1 MRVSVNLNAQK
12 PDTTTNAVIY
22 ARYSS
27 HGQTEQ
33 SIEGQLAKGHEYA
46 AAQGYTVVHEYIDRA
61 MTGRNDNREA
71 FQKMLSD
78 TGKHQFQVV
87 IVWKVDRFGRNR
99 EEIAFNK
106 HTCKKNGVR
115 VEYVAESLPNSP
127 EAVILES
134 VLEGMAEYYS
144 IQLSQNI
151 RRGQLESAKKCQC
164 VGGSV
169 PLGYTLDS
177 DKHFVIDPQTAP
189 VVKKIFDLYAEGATI
204 SEITGQLNEQGI
216 RTARKQLFTK
226 NSLTKL
232 LKNEKYIGVYTYKD
246 IVRVE
251 GGVPAIVDESTFD
264 RVQELLKINRRAP
277 SHTWTKVEYLLT
289 DKLFCGHCGSP
300 MVGESGFSHTGAK
313 YSYYGCIKRR
323 REKACDKK
331 PVRQDWIEALVLD
344 ETVKLLHDDELMEY
358 IIDRTWEYYQVTD
371 KVQEEKAVLEAQLA
385 EVDKAINNLVRAI
398 EAGIFNAATKSRM
411 DELDAQKAALTASLA
426 DLELT
431 SGIRITRDHI
441 EYFLLRLRD
450 LDVKDRE
457 CQKRLVQTFV
467 NAVFIYDDGRVK
479 ITYNYSGQSSTIAL
493 NQIASA
499 EKGKGFVCCLPCSCS
514 AGEPD
519 VTQTQ
524 PVPSISPTNTPDE
537 NTVLPG
543 LDDDIILPDGGR
555 NDSTTREATGVTSMD
570 KARRVIEQL
579 EEELERLSEVEEAH
593 VIIAGHKAAV
603 ALTFDDQYKAGIDDR
618 FRKIVRERI
627 DGVIGG
633 IDTVAL
639 TTDKTVMDALE
650 ALQDRLDSVSDMSS
664 LQAELDKILETMNAA
679 SRAKA

>member
-479 ITYNYSGQSSTIAL
+479 ITYNYSGQSSTITL

-499 EKGKGFVCCLPCSCS
+499 EKGKGFVCCLPCSRR
-514 AGEPD
+514 
-519 VTQTQ
+519 VHFRKRLVVVVRVVHQ
-524 PVPSISPTNTPDE
+524 PV
-537 NTVLPG
+537 
-543 LDDDIILPDGGR
+543 
-555 NDSTTREATGVTSMD
+555 
-570 KARRVIEQL
+570 RRVEDSLCAARPGRVVRIRFVPLAPGCIRQQAL
-579 EEELERLSEVEEAH
+579 VVAELVTADGISRCDVADVVL
-593 VIIAGHKAAV
+593 AAV
-603 ALTFDDQYKAGIDDR
+603 PAQLPRLVLRQEVVRQRPVGEDVVRNILRGSNRRLLRRLRRGAGR
-618 FRKIVRERI
+618 TVRQRRGDGCGRQGIRRI
-627 DGVIGG
+627 RR
-633 IDTVAL
+633 VAQRQNPL
-639 TTDKTVMDALE
+639 LSQDK
-650 ALQDRLDSVSDMSS
+650 Q
-664 LQAELDKILETMNAA
+664 Q
-679 SRAKA
+679 

>member
-479 ITYNYSGQSSTIAL
+479 ITYNYSGQSSTITL

-499 EKGKGFVCCLPCSCS
+499 EKGKGFVCCLPCFTEARGQIHPEIHRLECCCHVKLRVIKRQCLHACQQHFAAAS
-514 AGEPD
+514 AYGGLVELSRLLYAD
-519 VTQTQ
+519 GRIVDTAHFSRRALFQHQTQ
-524 PVPSISPTNTPDE
+524 IRAAAAPTVQHIRILRQRQEAKPPVRKRPMSD
-537 NTVLPG
+537 VHHG
-543 LDDDIILPDGGR
+543 DH
-555 NDSTTREATGVTSMD
+555 EA
-570 KARRVIEQL
+570 AAEAC
-579 EEELERLSEVEEAH
+579 RL
-593 VIIAGHKAAV
+593 AG
-603 ALTFDDQYKAGIDDR
+603 
-618 FRKIVRERI
+618 VREKRH
-627 DGVIGG
+627 
-633 IDTVAL
+633 
-639 TTDKTVMDALE
+639 MN
-650 ALQDRLDSVSDMSS
+650 SS
-664 LQAELDKILETMNAA
+664 LFHQRHN
-679 SRAKA
+679 

>member
-189 VVKKIFDLYAEGATI
+189 IVKKIFDLYAEGATI

-216 RTARKQLFTK
+216 RTARKQLYTK

-232 LKNEKYIGVYTYKD
+232 LKNEKYIGIYAYKD
-246 IVRVE
+246 VVRVE
-251 GGVPAIVDESTFD
+251 GGVPAIVDKSTFD

-313 YSYYGCIKRR
+313 YSYYGCVKRR

-371 KVQEEKAVLEAQLA
+371 KVQEEKAVFEAQLA

-467 NAVFIYDDGRVK
+467 NAVFVYDDGRVK
-479 ITYNYSGQSSTIAL
+479 ITYNYSGKSSTITL
-493 NQIASA
+493 NQIDGA
-499 EKGKGFVCCLPCSCS
+499 EKGKGFVCCLPCSTS
-514 AGEPD
+514 
-519 VTQTQ
+519 
-524 PVPSISPTNTPDE
+524 SPRFPRGVAALFLFFGKNGCE
-537 NTVLPG
+537 
-543 LDDDIILPDGGR
+543 
-555 NDSTTREATGVTSMD
+555 STTNFSC
-570 KARRVIEQL
+570 
-579 EEELERLSEVEEAH
+579 
-593 VIIAGHKAAV
+593 
-603 ALTFDDQYKAGIDDR
+603 
-618 FRKIVRERI
+618 IV
-627 DGVIGG
+627 
-633 IDTVAL
+633 L
-639 TTDKTVMDALE
+639 
-650 ALQDRLDSVSDMSS
+650 
-664 LQAELDKILETMNAA
+664 
-679 SRAKA
+679 